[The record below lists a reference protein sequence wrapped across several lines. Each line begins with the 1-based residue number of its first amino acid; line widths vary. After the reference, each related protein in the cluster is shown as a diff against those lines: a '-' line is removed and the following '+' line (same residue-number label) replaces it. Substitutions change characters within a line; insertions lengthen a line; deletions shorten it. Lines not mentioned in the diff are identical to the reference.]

1 MKHENIVFPSEEYIR
16 DDIWVMYV
24 DGVNSMICELHH
36 PDFSRDTDQYY
47 HNYNGCGLTYNLE
60 MNLFQDRLICMNVPF
75 KSRSNNYKVKFVEH
89 CLRDK
94 LKEIGKKSLGE
105 KIYNGNKNEIITFNA
120 FDCDTVTK
128 FKARA

>member
-1 MKHENIVFPSEEYIR
+1 
-16 DDIWVMYV
+16 MYV

-36 PDFSRDTDQYY
+36 PYFSWDTEQYY
-47 HNYNGCGLTYNLE
+47 HNYNGCGLTYNVG
-60 MNLFQDRLICMNVPF
+60 MKLFQDRLICMNGPF
-75 KSRSNNYKVKFVEH
+75 KARSNNDKVKFVEH
-89 CLRDK
+89 YLRDK

-105 KIYNGNKNEIITFNA
+105 KIYNGHKNEIITFNA